1 MVLRELLART
11 EQIDDLRHLFGALG
25 FHAAWEPVPPGP
37 WLGPAQA
44 EAAGV
49 IRAAL
54 VARHE
59 AFRVFAVEARDPER
73 AVRAA
78 AKRLAAHAERGLA
91 CALGSGP
98 RRLVCASWR
107 ATARGER
114 GGDPVVR
121 LATIPLERPPGASLD
136 TLERFSPIAGETALA
151 LSLRIGEAL
160 ASEGVTPRFFRAFRA
175 TLERLT
181 DRLATPRSRSDR
193 HTLALTA
200 LTRVLF
206 LYFVQAKGWL
216 DGDRRYLIH
225 RFDESVATRR
235 HFHRQVFDPLCF
247 GALNRP
253 ASRRSGA
260 ARALGRLPFLNGGLF
275 EPTALE
281 RRDGPARWPNT
292 DWRDAFDGLFERF
305 HFSAREADDPGNCV
319 APDMLGRVFEGVMDP
334 AERRASGSYYTPA
347 ALVREIVRAGLA
359 AILVHRFGLAPLAA
373 ERWMHDGD
381 PPDVRPDLRRVAV
394 LDPAVGSGAFL
405 LGALEELT
413 HLRCAAGEGPTAT
426 VRRDVVAHSLFGV
439 DLKLTAVRLAELR
452 LWLALVADQDES
464 DLARIAPLPNL
475 DGHVRQGDALLDPLT
490 LARALGGHAAA
501 TTAPST
507 EVERLTI
514 ARRALFSLAGPAK
527 RQALG
532 ELAGAEGALA
542 RRLFAAAVVELEGRA
557 AELVAAGKDR
567 DLFGRRRGLRPDE
580 RTLLRRVRAS
590 RRELRAAARCFSR
603 EGGAPFF
610 AFESHFADILA
621 RGGFD
626 LVAGNPPW
634 VRGERVPAQVRETLA
649 TRYATWRPAR
659 GPGFAH
665 LPDLA
670 VAFVERALELAA
682 PGGAAALLV
691 PAKLASSGY
700 AEPLRRRLA
709 ASTRLERVAPVAQ
722 ASAFGGGAA
731 VYPMALVAARAEPT
745 GRERVATGLGPK
757 TKAPGIPQRALTTDG
772 PWILVGAGAGAGA
785 TRIARHLRTVC
796 ATVGDRWSPQLGVK
810 TGADDVFLVARP
822 GPATRPVVRGRDLG
836 PWQATPRTHVLWT
849 HGPDG
854 RPLARLPA
862 DLARA
867 LDPHLERLRGRSDY
881 RGGPAWQLFRLGLA
895 DAPYRVIW
903 PDLARRL
910 AAVVPDAGVVPLNT
924 VYGIATRAADDAYA
938 LAALFNSRWLT
949 ALARLSADPARGGFR
964 RFNARV
970 VRGLPLPPAN
980 PADWRAL
987 ADQGRTNASDDAA
1000 IADMYQLDA
1009 ADRRALD
1016 ASAADPL

>member
-1 MVLRELLART
+1 VVLRELLART

-37 WLGPAQA
+37 WLGPAHA

-49 IRAAL
+49 VRAAL

-59 AFRVFAVEARDPER
+59 AFRVFALEARDPER
-73 AVRAA
+73 AARAA
-78 AKRLAAHAERGLA
+78 AQRLAAQAERGLA

-107 ATARGER
+107 ATARG
-114 GGDPVVR
+114 GPAVR
-121 LATIPLERPPGASLD
+121 LATIPLERPPGGSLD
-136 TLERFSPIAGETALA
+136 TLERFRPLAGETSLA

-181 DRLATPRSRSDR
+181 DRLAVPRSRSER

-253 ASRRSGA
+253 ASGRSGA

-281 RRDGPARWPNT
+281 RRDGPARWTNT
-292 DWRDAFDGLFERF
+292 DWRDAFDELFERF
-305 HFSAREADDPGNCV
+305 HFSAREADGMGNCV

-373 ERWMHDGD
+373 ERWMHDSD
-381 PPDVRPDLRRVAV
+381 PPDARPDLRRIAV

-413 HLRCAAGEGPTAT
+413 QLRCAAGEGPAAT

-439 DLKLTAVRLAELR
+439 DLKLTAVRLTELR
-452 LWLALVADQDES
+452 LWLALVPDEDES

-490 LARALGGHAAA
+490 LARALSGGAAA
-501 TTAPST
+501 TTVPST
-507 EVERLTI
+507 EVERLTV

-527 RQALG
+527 QRALG

-542 RRLFAAAVVELEGRA
+542 RRLFAAAVAELERRA

-580 RTLLRRVRAS
+580 RVLLRRVRAS
-590 RRELRAAARCFSR
+590 RRDLRSAARRLSR

-722 ASAFGGGAA
+722 VGAFGAA
-731 VYPMALVAARAEPT
+731 VYPMALVAARVEPT
-745 GRERVATGLGPK
+745 GRERVATALGPK
-757 TKAPGIPQRALTTDG
+757 TRAPAIPQRALAVDG
-772 PWILVGAGAGAGA
+772 PWILAGGA
-785 TRIARHLRTVC
+785 TRIVRHLQTVC

-810 TGADDVFLVARP
+810 TGADEVFLVAQP
-822 GPATRPVVRGRDLG
+822 GPATRPVVRGRDLR
-836 PWQATPRTHVLWT
+836 PWRATPRAHVLWT

-854 RPLARLPA
+854 RPLARLSA
-862 DLARA
+862 ELARA
-867 LDPHLERLRGRSDY
+867 LDPHVERLCRRSDY
-881 RGGPAWQLFRLGLA
+881 RSGPAWQLFRVALA

-924 VYGIATRAADDAYA
+924 VYGIVTRAADDAYA

-980 PADWRAL
+980 PAHWRAL
-987 ADQGRTNASDDAA
+987 ADQGRANASDDDA
-1000 IADMYQLDA
+1000 IADMYQLEA

>member
-1 MVLRELLART
+1 
-11 EQIDDLRHLFGALG
+11 
-25 FHAAWEPVPPGP
+25 
-37 WLGPAQA
+37 
-44 EAAGV
+44 
-49 IRAAL
+49 
-54 VARHE
+54 
-59 AFRVFAVEARDPER
+59 
-73 AVRAA
+73 
-78 AKRLAAHAERGLA
+78 
-91 CALGSGP
+91 
-98 RRLVCASWR
+98 
-107 ATARGER
+107 
-114 GGDPVVR
+114 
-121 LATIPLERPPGASLD
+121 
-136 TLERFSPIAGETALA
+136 
-151 LSLRIGEAL
+151 
-160 ASEGVTPRFFRAFRA
+160 
-175 TLERLT
+175 
-181 DRLATPRSRSDR
+181 
-193 HTLALTA
+193 
-200 LTRVLF
+200 
-206 LYFVQAKGWL
+206 
-216 DGDRRYLIH
+216 
-225 RFDESVATRR
+225 
-235 HFHRQVFDPLCF
+235 
-247 GALNRP
+247 
-253 ASRRSGA
+253 
-260 ARALGRLPFLNGGLF
+260 
-275 EPTALE
+275 
-281 RRDGPARWPNT
+281 
-292 DWRDAFDGLFERF
+292 
-305 HFSAREADDPGNCV
+305 
-319 APDMLGRVFEGVMDP
+319 MLGRVFEGVMDP

-347 ALVREIVRAGLA
+347 SLVREIVRAGLA
-359 AILVHRFGLAPLAA
+359 AILVHRFGLAPMAA
-373 ERWMHDGD
+373 ERWLHHGD
-381 PPDVRPDLRRVAV
+381 PPDARPDLRRVAV

-413 HLRCAAGEGPTAT
+413 QLRCAAGERPTAT

-452 LWLALVADQDES
+452 LWLALVADQDET

-490 LARALGGHAAA
+490 LARALGAGAAA
-501 TTAPST
+501 TAVPST
-507 EVERLTI
+507 AVERLTV

-527 RQALG
+527 RHALG
-532 ELAGAEGALA
+532 ELASAEGALA
-542 RRLFAAAVVELEGRA
+542 RRLFASAIADLERRA

-580 RTLLRRVRAS
+580 RALLRRVRAS
-590 RRELRAAARCFSR
+590 RRELRAAARRHSR

-659 GPGFAH
+659 EPGFAH

-709 ASTRLERVAPVAQ
+709 AST
-722 ASAFGGGAA
+722 
-731 VYPMALVAARAEPT
+731 
-745 GRERVATGLGPK
+745 GRERVAPALGPK
-757 TKAPGIPQRALTTDG
+757 SGAPAISQRAVTADG
-772 PWILVGAGAGAGA
+772 PWILVGGA
-785 TRIARHLRTVC
+785 TRVARHLRTVC

-810 TGADDVFLVARP
+810 TGADEVFLVAEP
-822 GPATRPVVRGRDLG
+822 GPGTRPVLRGRDLQ
-836 PWQATPRTHVLWT
+836 PWRATPAAHLLWT

-862 DLARA
+862 ELARA
-867 LDPHLERLRGRSDY
+867 LDPHIERLCRRSDY
-881 RGGPAWQLFRLGLA
+881 RGGPAWQLFRIALA
-895 DAPYRVIW
+895 DAPCRVIW

-964 RFNARV
+964 RFNAGV
-970 VRGLPLPPAN
+970 VRALPLPPAN
-980 PADWRAL
+980 PTQWRAL
-987 ADQGRTNASDDAA
+987 ADQGRASVSDDDA
-1000 IADMYQLDA
+1000 IADMYELEA

>member
-1 MVLRELLART
+1 VVLRELLART

-49 IRAAL
+49 MRAAL
-54 VARHE
+54 VARHA
-59 AFRVFAVEARDPER
+59 AFRVFAIEARDPER

-78 AKRLAAHAERGLA
+78 AQRLAAQAERGLA

-107 ATARGER
+107 ATACGGR
-114 GGDPVVR
+114 GGGSPAVR
-121 LATIPLERPPGASLD
+121 LATIPLERPPGGALD
-136 TLERFSPIAGETALA
+136 TLERFRPLAGETSLA

-160 ASEGVTPRFFRAFRA
+160 ASEGVTPRFFKAFRA

-181 DRLATPRSRSDR
+181 DRLGAPRSRTER

-225 RFDESVATRR
+225 RFDETVATRR

-253 ASRRSGA
+253 AAGRSGA

-281 RRDGPARWPNT
+281 RRDGPARWTNT

-305 HFSAREADDPGNCV
+305 HFSAREADDPGSCV

-359 AILVHRFGLAPLAA
+359 AILVHRFGLAPSAA

-381 PPDVRPDLRRVAV
+381 PPDARPDLRRIAV

-413 HLRCAAGEGPTAT
+413 HLRCAAGERPTAT

-532 ELAGAEGALA
+532 ELAGAEAALA
-542 RRLFAAAVVELEGRA
+542 RRLFAAAVAALERRA

-580 RTLLRRVRAS
+580 RALLRRVRAS
-590 RRELRAAARCFSR
+590 RRELRSAARRLSR
-603 EGGAPFF
+603 DGGAPFF

-670 VAFVERALELAA
+670 VAFVERALELVA

-722 ASAFGGGAA
+722 MGVFGAA
-731 VYPMALVAARAEPT
+731 VYPMALVAVRVEPT
-745 GRERVATGLGPK
+745 GRERVAIALGPK
-757 TKAPGIPQRALTTDG
+757 TEAPAIPQRALATDG
-772 PWILVGAGAGAGA
+772 PWLLGPGAGAGAGA

-796 ATVGDRWSPQLGVK
+796 PTLGDRWTPQLGVK
-810 TGADDVFLVARP
+810 TGADDVFLVAHP
-822 GPATRPVVRGRDLG
+822 GPVTRPIVRGRDLG
-836 PWQATPRTHVLWT
+836 PWRATPRAHMLWT

-854 RPLARLPA
+854 RPLARLPPE
-862 DLARA
+862 LARA
-867 LDPHLERLRGRSDY
+867 LDPHLERLRRRSDY
-881 RGGPAWQLFRLGLA
+881 RGGPAWQLFRLALA

-970 VRGLPLPPAN
+970 VRGLPLPPAS
-980 PADWRAL
+980 PAAWRAL
-987 ADQGRTNASDDAA
+987 ADQGRANASDDDA
-1000 IADMYQLDA
+1000 IADMYQLEA